1 MATDSNRFEQAAR
14 FRAGLRRFLR
24 RSEDVARANGL
35 TPRQHLLLLQI
46 GGAQNGTSTVTEL
59 VDTLA
64 LTQSAVTELV
74 QRAELAGLVL
84 RTPSNDDRRVT
95 HLTLTRQGAA
105 KLAAVHDALGAER
118 AQLHAAMEAL
128 DE

>member
-46 GGAQNGTSTVTEL
+46 GGAENGTSTVTEL